1 MFKKVIGLITKW
13 TVQACTNGL
22 MVGRIKVNGKMGIC
36 MEEVY
41 LSIQMGPFTRDHL
54 FKI

>member
-1 MFKKVIGLITKW
+1 MFKKVIGLIIKW
-13 TVQACTNGL
+13 MERVCTNGP

-41 LSIQMGPFTRDHL
+41 LSIQMGQFTRDHM